1 MQMQIAHNYG
11 ALTSSR
17 PSSKK
22 YCAFSFVLLL
32 GCRGLFSFSFW
43 RMAMEKPQAK
53 PRVFHGVGGAAK
65 RKIEKHPLL
74 CKGGGGG
81 KVGGVSTQL
90 HTPAKIKYNYIIAFQ
105 I

>member
-1 MQMQIAHNYG
+1 MSVGNYR

-90 HTPAKIKYNYIIAFQ
+90 HTPAIIKYNYIIAFQ